1 MSFKVLK
8 AVCEIEERIKNMNKA
23 EIVEYMKGYLKQ
35 AEINANDN
43 KTVVNHTC
51 LQIKRKLQS
60 IETELFI
67 LETIGVQDKRVGKK
81 YLLDELERIKER
93 IEKIYEV

>member
-1 MSFKVLK
+1 MSMKVLK
-8 AVCEIEERIKNMNKA
+8 TAWEIEERIKSMNKA

-35 AEINANDN
+35 AEINGNDN
-43 KTVVNHTC
+43 KNVVHHTC

-67 LETIGVQDKRVGKK
+67 LETIGVQDKKVGKA

>member
-1 MSFKVLK
+1 MSIKVLK
-8 AVCEIEERIKNMNKA
+8 TVCKIEEKIKSMNKA
-23 EIVEYMKGYLKQ
+23 EIVGYMKGYLKQ

-43 KTVVNHTC
+43 KNVVYHTC
-51 LQIKRKLQS
+51 LEIKRKLQS

-67 LETIGVQDKRVGKK
+67 LETIGIQDKKVGKV

>member
-1 MSFKVLK
+1 MSIKVLK

-23 EIVEYMKGYLKQ
+23 KIVEYMKGYLKQ

-43 KTVVNHTC
+43 KTVV
-51 LQIKRKLQS
+51 
-60 IETELFI
+60 FI
-67 LETIGVQDKRVGKK
+67 LETIGVQDKRVGKN
-81 YLLDELERIKER
+81 YLLNELERIKER

>member
-1 MSFKVLK
+1 MSMKVLK
-8 AVCEIEERIKNMNKA
+8 TVWEIEDKIQNMNKA

-43 KTVVNHTC
+43 KNVVHHTC
-51 LQIKRKLQS
+51 LEIKRKLQS

-67 LETIGVQDKRVGKK
+67 LETIGVQDKRVGKA

>member
-1 MSFKVLK
+1 MSMKVLK
-8 AVCEIEERIKNMNKA
+8 TVWEIEDKIRNMNKA

-43 KTVVNHTC
+43 KNVVHHTC
-51 LQIKRKLQS
+51 LEIKRKLQS

-67 LETIGVQDKRVGKK
+67 LETIGVQDKRVGKA